1 MTMPGQLPPV
11 EPLHWASPPSRPLR
25 FRPRTEAVDWRRV
38 SALDVDRVA
47 LEMDVGVLQ
56 EFISAVTF
64 CDVSGERCPHCR
76 NPAEPALLKV
86 LRMSQLSTEYL
97 LHCQDYLS
105 SQVCSLEQR
114 LQGALSRAEEEA
126 EERARRTVELQ
137 AAQQESRRRKKI
149 ISTQQ
154 FLLQASSNSYHKC
167 QFCEKSFVN
176 YSYLQ
181 AHLQR
186 RHPEVTGAERQKKR
200 QVEEGMQELRERLEL
215 AQRSLE
221 AEREADALRRQ
232 QALEEQRRKE
242 ALEQEKLESWK
253 EEERKKFQEEMRDLR
268 QLFLQEFRDMASRSS
283 SIETKLQELQTREV
297 TASTPGYLQD
307 ELQQREKELRVKL
320 SQQKSEWKKKFKEIQ
335 NRHLLEKEELQTE
348 TEKLRSMA
356 ADHSPADHSPADH
369 SPLQRLHQQVRSF
382 SRQAR
387 QQDQLLRAQD
397 ETIRKLSARHI
408 PVKDAPVQQIVQQ
421 STAAQDKEEE
431 SEEEEQ
437 QGYLFWKSQVAPPY
451 NRCSC
456 LAEVEDSEETRRRVL
471 ESLRR
476 NPGLGRELRPLLVSA
491 LEEKLENMGVRKGTK
506 GISQKSFSSLSV
518 AVSGQRQLR
527 FRQVSNLP
535 GLREALAK
543 QLARRVR
550 RLQKMQT
557 TSEHHASASQ
567 AQSRSPP
574 TLPSSRKTE
583 KVPVTQQTSKPHQ
596 QKNRTPPFSS
606 DEESVEDSAYVTS
619 PGSRSAP
626 SVRVVRSGPRPP
638 APPTDDWSD
647 SDLSERLS
655 APSAYH
661 GRAVQGAF
669 VKSLTRSLE
678 RQLSSPGTKPPGGVR
693 VGPPPAGPP
702 KPKPRS
708 AVRHLQLSEEESDLE
723 LSSIEE
729 ILPAGGAVRG
739 GQGSTEVGGT
749 SGTSVWSSSN
759 SRAGGL

>member
-1 MTMPGQLPPV
+1 MPGQLPPV
-11 EPLHWASPPSRPLR
+11 EPLHWASRPLR

-200 QVEEGMQELRERLEL
+200 QVEQVEEGMQELRERLEL
-215 AQRSLE
+215 AQRRLE

-307 ELQQREKELRVKL
+307 EDELQQREKELRVKL
-320 SQQKSEWKKKFKEIQ
+320 SQQKSEWKKKLKEIQ

-356 ADHSPADHSPADH
+356 ADHSPADHSPA
-369 SPLQRLHQQVRSF
+369 LQRLQQQVRSF

-387 QQDQLLRAQD
+387 QQDQLLRAQE

-408 PVKDAPVQQIVQQ
+408 PVEDAPVQQIVQQ

-437 QGYLFWKSQVAPPY
+437 Q
-451 NRCSC
+451 
-456 LAEVEDSEETRRRVL
+456 AEVEDSEETRRRVL

-476 NPGLGRELRPLLVSA
+476 NPRLGREFRPLLVAA

-647 SDLSERLS
+647 SDLSEGLS
-655 APSAYH
+655 APSGYH

-678 RQLSSPGTKPPGGVR
+678 RQLSSPGTRPPGGVR